1 MTNVYFP
8 DHLVCATIRAVL
20 FCTPAQG
27 KLVMSKTK
35 AILIPIFSLIAI
47 VLVIVGLK
55 AAQFGYMNAVA
66 QSTPAPTE
74 TISIFKAAEQAWN
87 DTYTA
92 VGTVEASEGIEITA
106 EVAGK
111 VKEIRF
117 KSGDQVKKGTI
128 LLVQESGN
136 EQGQLSAAEARLR
149 LAKSNHERLLQLR
162 QNNTV
167 SQSELDTAIQQME
180 SAEGEAVNLKTTLE
194 KKIVRAPFDGRLGI
208 RKVDLGEDL
217 QVGKEIVSLQ
227 ATNSVRVNF
236 SVPQFWLVKMTRGL
250 PISVKLGDGSD
261 NKIEGQITALGADI
275 NPVTRNALVQSI
287 LSNEKNLLIPGMAVE
302 VTVTLAEPRPVL
314 AVPSTA
320 VIYAPFGD
328 TVFVIEENDKK
339 QLVARQQF
347 VRLGRSRGDFVEIAE
362 GIKVGDKVAS
372 AGAFRLNNGQLVTV
386 SELPVPE
393 YSTTPTPEDN

>member
-1 MTNVYFP
+1 
-8 DHLVCATIRAVL
+8 
-20 FCTPAQG
+20 
-27 KLVMSKTK
+27 MSKTK
-35 AILIPIFSLIAI
+35 AILIPIATLIFMI
-47 VLVIVGLK
+47 LILVGLK
-55 AAQFGYMNAVA
+55 AGQVTSMISAFASM
-66 QSTPAPTE
+66 PAPTE
-74 TISIFKAAEQAWN
+74 TISTFDAAEQAWN
-87 DTYTA
+87 ETYTA
-92 VGTVEASEGIEITA
+92 VGTVEASEGIEVTA

-111 VKEIRF
+111 VKEIKF
-117 KSGDQVKKGTI
+117 KSGDQVKKGTV

-136 EQGQLSAAEARLR
+136 EQGQLSAADARLR
-149 LAKSNHERLLQLR
+149 LAKSNYERLLQLR

-167 SQSELDTAIQQME
+167 SQSELDTAVQQME
-180 SAEGEAVNLKTTLE
+180 SAEGEVVNLKTTLE

-236 SVPQFWLVKMTRGL
+236 PAPQFWLVKMSRGL
-250 PISVKLGDGSD
+250 PLSVKLGDGSD
-261 NKIEGQITALGADI
+261 TSIEGEITAVGADI

-287 LSNEKNLLIPGMAVE
+287 LKNENNILIPGMAVE
-302 VTVTLAEPRPVL
+302 VTVTLDDPQPVL
-314 AVPSTA
+314 AVPASA

-339 QLVARQQF
+339 QLIARQQF
-347 VRLGRSRGDFVEIAE
+347 VRLGRARGDFVEIVD

-372 AGAFRLNNGQLVTV
+372 AGAFRLNNGQLVTITD
-386 SELPVPE
+386 LPVPE